1 MNVLIEAVGSPI
13 WGSLF
18 PYLRSASRWIIGLEV
33 DSLAYGLYV
42 VDRGYIVPRYSEPE
56 CFETVVGIC
65 RHEGVDVVFPSINE
79 GLLTWAKSR
88 EFLGSEGI
96 RVIISPYRTI
106 DLCVDKWKTYKF
118 FVSEKIPTPR
128 TSLEPKYDLVKPRV
142 GRGGV
147 GVRRQTTLSRIV
159 EPADMEG
166 YISQEYIDGQE
177 FSIDVLCDLDGNP
190 VYIVPRKRILVE
202 SGKSVKGEVVRDD
215 EIRYYVTRILN
226 ATQFVGPID
235 IQCIRS
241 SNGLFFTEI
250 NPRIAGGLS
259 LSMAATD
266 NWFGL
271 IQRMLKGEEIR
282 PKSVQYGLVMLRFY
296 SDLIIH
302 KSELIK

>member
-1 MNVLIEAVGSPI
+1 M
-13 WGSLF
+13 
-18 PYLRSASRWIIGLEV
+18 
-33 DSLAYGLYV
+33 
-42 VDRGYIVPRYSEPE
+42 
-56 CFETVVGIC
+56 
-65 RHEGVDVVFPSINE
+65 
-79 GLLTWAKSR
+79 
-88 EFLGSEGI
+88 
-96 RVIISPYRTI
+96 
-106 DLCVDKWKTYKF
+106 
-118 FVSEKIPTPR
+118 
-128 TSLEPKYDLVKPRV
+128 
-142 GRGGV
+142 
-147 GVRRQTTLSRIV
+147 
-159 EPADMEG
+159 
-166 YISQEYIDGQE
+166 
-177 FSIDVLCDLDGNP
+177 CDLDGNP